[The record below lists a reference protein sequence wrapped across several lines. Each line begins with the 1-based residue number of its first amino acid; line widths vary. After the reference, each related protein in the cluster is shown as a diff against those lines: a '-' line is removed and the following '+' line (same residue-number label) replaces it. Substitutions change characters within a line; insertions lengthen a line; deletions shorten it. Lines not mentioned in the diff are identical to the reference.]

1 MSLDLVVWLSCS
13 VALGQDLPQQA
24 EWRYSKIT
32 AESMPGLPKELIAQ
46 FEGHESWQIERDS
59 YLIRASHADRV
70 EEPEVRPSPNKDTP
84 DARYQAELADKVRGA
99 KMGVSLV
106 LEGSYDTGYPEQA
119 AVAEH
124 LAKKCGGAVV
134 DSPTGY
140 YQIDQHGEWKP

>member
-1 MSLDLVVWLSCS
+1 MSLDLAVWLSCT

-24 EWRYSKIT
+24 EWKYSEIT
-32 AESMPGLPKELIAQ
+32 AESMPGLPKELIAR
-46 FEGHESWQIERDS
+46 FDGHESWQIERDS
-59 YLIRASHADRV
+59 YLIRASRADRV
-70 EEPEVRPSPNKDTP
+70 ELETVPSQNQDMP
-84 DARYQAELADKVRGA
+84 DARYQAELADKVRDS

-106 LEGSYDTGYPEQA
+106 LEGSYDVGYPEQA

-140 YQIDQHGEWKP
+140 YQIDEHGEWKP

>member
-1 MSLDLVVWLSCS
+1 MSLDLFVWLSCS

-24 EWRYSKIT
+24 EWKYSKIT

-46 FEGHESWQIERDS
+46 FEGHESWQVERDR
-59 YLIRASHADRV
+59 YLIRASRADRV
-70 EEPEVRPSPNKDTP
+70 EEPEGVPSQTKDMP

-140 YQIDQHGEWKP
+140 YQIDEHGKWKP

>member
-1 MSLDLVVWLSCS
+1 MSLDLVVWLSCT

-24 EWRYSKIT
+24 EWKYSKIT
-32 AESMPGLPKELIAQ
+32 AESMPGLPKELIAR
-46 FEGHESWQIERDS
+46 FDGHESWQIERDS
-59 YLIRASHADRV
+59 YLIRASRADRV
-70 EEPEVRPSPNKDTP
+70 ELEAVPSQNQDIP
-84 DARYQAELADKVRGA
+84 DARYQAELADKVRDS

-106 LEGSYDTGYPEQA
+106 LEGSYDVGYPEQA

-140 YQIDQHGEWKP
+140 YQIDGHGEWKQ